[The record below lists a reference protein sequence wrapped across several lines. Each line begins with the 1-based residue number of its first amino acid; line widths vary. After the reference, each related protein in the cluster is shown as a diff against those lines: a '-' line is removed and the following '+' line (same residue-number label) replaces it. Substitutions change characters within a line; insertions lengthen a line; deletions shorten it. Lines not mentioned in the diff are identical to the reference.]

1 MFERI
6 LIANRGEIA
15 CRIIRTCQR
24 LGVETVAV
32 YSDADRNA
40 QHVRQADQAYHIGD
54 SAPGESYLDV
64 DKMIAVA
71 KQSGAQAVHPGYGFL
86 SENADFARRLAQAG
100 ITLIGPS
107 PETMEQMG
115 SKAKAKQTMRNA
127 GVPVVPG
134 YDDADQDD
142 AHLQSQAD
150 AIGYPLMLKAAAG
163 GGGKGMRIVRTSAEF
178 ADALASARR
187 EAQGAFGDT
196 RMIMERYLENP
207 RHIEVQVFGD
217 TQGNAVHLF
226 ERDCSSQRRYQKIIE
241 EAPAPTLN
249 PDVATAMHQAAV
261 QAAQAVNYQ
270 GAGTVEFIVS
280 GDDFYFMEMNT
291 RLQVEHPVTEMITGI
306 DLVEWQ
312 LRVAGGEAIPL
323 QQADIHQQG
332 HAIEAR
338 LYAED
343 PQSGFLPSSGR
354 LTHLTFPSA
363 DQHTRIET
371 GVVQGDTV
379 TIFYDPMIA
388 KLVVW
393 GQNRTVALQRMQQA
407 LASTSIGGLQSNV
420 DFLMQLAAHP
430 VLISNDIHTAWLD
443 QYLDK
448 FLDERA
454 QTPDDELVYLAAGL
468 FLICGCEPDH
478 SNTDLWSPWNVA
490 DGWRNGYSGRQDVM
504 MQCAEQAIT
513 VNAWQEPNGYRMSIV
528 EGNSEVSIAR
538 PWMQGKNDIGFA
550 GIELDG
556 QKIQAQV
563 HCQPDSMELIHN
575 NVRWKFSRQSVFAGL
590 GAARQQDDHI
600 AAPMPGKVIGVNVKA
615 GDSVTDGQTLVVMEA
630 MKMEISLKAP
640 ADGVVASITVAEGD
654 FVEAGASVVELEA
667 ADDGAQ
673 AP

>member
-15 CRIIRTCQR
+15 CRIIRTCKR

-40 QHVRQADQAYHIGD
+40 QHVKQADQAYHIGD
-54 SAPGESYLDV
+54 SAPGKSYLDV
-64 DKMIAVA
+64 GKIIAVA
-71 KQSGAQAVHPGYGFL
+71 KQSNAQAVHPGYGFL
-86 SENADFARRLAQAG
+86 SENADFARQLAEAG
-100 ITLIGPS
+100 IALVGPS

-115 SKAKAKQTMRNA
+115 SKAKAKQTMRKA

-134 YDDADQDD
+134 YDDADQGD
-142 AHLQSQAD
+142 AHLQNQAD
-150 AIGYPLMLKAAAG
+150 DIGYPLMLKAAAG
-163 GGGKGMRIVRTSAEF
+163 GGGKGMRIVRASAEF

-217 TQGNAVHLF
+217 KQGNAVHLF

-291 RLQVEHPVTEMITGI
+291 RLQVEHPVTEMITGV

-312 LRVAGGEAIPL
+312 LRVAGGEPIPL
-323 QQADIHQQG
+323 QQADIRQQG

-343 PQSGFLPSSGR
+343 PQSGFLPSSGC
-354 LTHLTFPSA
+354 LTHLTFPA
-363 DQHTRIET
+363 DGEHVRIET
-371 GVVQGDTV
+371 GVAQGDTV
-379 TIFYDPMIA
+379 TIYYDPMIA

-393 GQNRTVALQRMQQA
+393 GQDRTIALQRMQQA

-430 VLISNDIHTAWLD
+430 VLVSNDIHTAWLD
-443 QYLDK
+443 QYLDE
-448 FLDERA
+448 FLGERPQA
-454 QTPDDELVYLAAGL
+454 PDDELVYLAAGL
-468 FLICGCEPDH
+468 FLICGCEPNL
-478 SNTDLWSPWNVA
+478 SNTDLWSPWNIA

-504 MQCAEQAIT
+504 MHCAGEDIT
-513 VNAWQEPNGYRMSIV
+513 VNAWQEPDGYRMGIV
-528 EGNSEVSIAR
+528 GDGTEVRIAR
-538 PWMQGKNDIGFA
+538 PWMQGENDIGFA
-550 GIELDG
+550 GIELNG
-556 QKIQAQV
+556 QKIQVQV
-563 HCQPDSMELIHN
+563 HCQPDSMELVRN
-575 NVRWKFSRQSVFAGL
+575 NTRWKFSRQSVFAGL
-590 GAARQQDDHI
+590 TAARQQDDHI

-640 ADGVVASITVAEGD
+640 ADGVVASITVSEGD

-667 ADDGAQ
+667 AENGAQ
-673 AP
+673 E